1 MTSFSLN
8 PYRLVLDTDD
18 DLIADILALTTSPTG
33 RRPMDDDI
41 DDYEYQQLLAESG
54 GDYDR

>member
-8 PYRLVLDTDD
+8 PYRLVSDTDD

-54 GDYDR
+54 EDYGR

>member
-18 DLIADILALTTSPTG
+18 ALIADILALTTSPRG

-41 DDYEYQQLLAESG
+41 DDYEYQQLLAENG
-54 GDYDR
+54 EDYDR

>member
-18 DLIADILALTTSPTG
+18 ALIADILALTTSPTG
-33 RRPMDDDI
+33 RHPMDDDI
-41 DDYEYQQLLAESG
+41 DDYEYQQLLAENG
-54 GDYDR
+54 EDYDR

>member
-8 PYRLVLDTDD
+8 PYQSVLDTGD

-33 RRPMDDDI
+33 RPPMDDDL

-54 GDYDR
+54 EDYDR

>member
-18 DLIADILALTTSPTG
+18 DLIADILALTISPTG
-33 RRPMDDDI
+33 RRPMDDDL

-54 GDYDR
+54 EDYGR

>member
-8 PYRLVLDTDD
+8 PYHLVLDTDD
-18 DLIADILALTTSPTG
+18 DVIADVLALTTSPLG

-41 DDYEYQQLLAESG
+41 DDYEYQQLLAENG
-54 GDYDR
+54 EDYDG

>member
-8 PYRLVLDTDD
+8 PYRWVLDTDD
-18 DLIADILALTTSPTG
+18 DLIADILALTTSFTG

-41 DDYEYQQLLAESG
+41 DDYEYQQLLAENG
-54 GDYDR
+54 EDYDR

>member
-1 MTSFSLN
+1 MTSFSPN
-8 PYRLVLDTDD
+8 PYHLVFTTND

-41 DDYEYQQLLAESG
+41 DDYEFQQLLAENG

>member
-8 PYRLVLDTDD
+8 PYQLVLDTDD
-18 DLIADILALTTSPTG
+18 DVIADILAITISVTDRHG
-33 RRPMDDDI
+33 MDDDL
-41 DDYEYQQLLAESG
+41 DDYEYQQRLAENG

>member
-18 DLIADILALTTSPTG
+18 DLIADILALTISPTG
-33 RRPMDDDI
+33 RRPVDDDL
-41 DDYEYQQLLAESG
+41 DDYEYQQRIAENG
-54 GDYDR
+54 DDYDR